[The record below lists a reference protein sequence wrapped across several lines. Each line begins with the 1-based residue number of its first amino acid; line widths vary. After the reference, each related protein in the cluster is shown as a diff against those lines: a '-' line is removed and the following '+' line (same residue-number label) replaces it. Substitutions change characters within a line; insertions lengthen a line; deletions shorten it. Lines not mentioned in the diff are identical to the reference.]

1 MFFKKNLNFTS
12 TSTKYWPLPTCWKI
26 LSEVVHDKW
35 KMQKLEWLQTIFQN
49 LKIII
54 CLHIFHWRY
63 IFFKQRFVVLN
74 WCALTNNLEIMSK
87 YTIDLMYSA
96 RKVFQENMVV
106 GVYTES
112 KCFKKKHWHQHTK
125 SCCHIT

>member
-1 MFFKKNLNFTS
+1 
-12 TSTKYWPLPTCWKI
+12 
-26 LSEVVHDKW
+26 
-35 KMQKLEWLQTIFQN
+35 
-49 LKIII
+49 
-54 CLHIFHWRY
+54 
-63 IFFKQRFVVLN
+63 
-74 WCALTNNLEIMSK
+74 MSK

-125 SCCHIT
+125 SNSFCIFHLSCTTSDKIFQHVGSGQYLVEVEVKFKFFLKNILI